1 MFYVQKVFNV
11 IFERKYFELGGITL
25 AVTQILKCLT
35 VSMTNITL
43 LKRLSVVSITN
54 ITLPYCIVNFVAFF
68 FLVIR
73 KRLLTMHTF

>member
-1 MFYVQKVFNV
+1 MFYVQKLFNV
-11 IFERKYFELGGITL
+11 IFERKYYELDGITL

-54 ITLPYCIVNFVAFF
+54 ITLPSCIVYFVVTFF
-68 FLVIR
+68 YFL
-73 KRLLTMHTF
+73 